1 MKKIDN
7 TITICLSF
15 GLLFG
20 SLIATILID
29 TDYFVLTIIFAIVF
43 SFFYVTHG
51 NNKKS
56 I

>member
-7 TITICLSF
+7 TILICLSF
-15 GLLFG
+15 GLLLG
-20 SLIATILID
+20 SLIATVLID
-29 TDYFVLTIIFAIVF
+29 RDYFVLTIIFSIVF
-43 SFFYVTHG
+43 AFFYVTHG